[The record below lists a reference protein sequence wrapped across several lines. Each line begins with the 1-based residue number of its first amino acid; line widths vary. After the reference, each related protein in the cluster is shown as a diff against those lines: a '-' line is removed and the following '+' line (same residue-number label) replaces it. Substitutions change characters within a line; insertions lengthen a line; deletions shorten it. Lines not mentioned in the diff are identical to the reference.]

1 MTKAEMLKQYKEKF
15 QREAQEKYSE
25 FIIFMESDGFIEN
38 IDTIG
43 NFALKQPMFYKK
55 LSEEIYL
62 VFNLPVF
69 YLIKTQGFHADFWK
83 VYAKSETE
91 LLKKLIPENN
101 KIFLMPSFDLKRDS
115 ELYKQE
121 LSKL

>member
-25 FIIFMESDGFIEN
+25 FIIFMKSDGFIET

-55 LSEEIYL
+55 ISEEIYL

-121 LSKL
+121 RSKL

>member
-1 MTKAEMLKQYKEKF
+1 MTKAEILKQYKEKF
-15 QREAQEKYSE
+15 KREAQEKYSE
-25 FIIFMESDGFIEN
+25 FIIFMESDGFIET

-55 LSEEIYL
+55 ISEEIYL

-69 YLIKTQGFHADFWK
+69 NLIKTQGFHADFWK

-91 LLKKLIPENN
+91 LLKKLIPEN
-101 KIFLMPSFDLKRDS
+101 KKLFLMPSFDLKRDS

-121 LSKL
+121 RSKL